1 MGTGSQERNSQ
12 GTTHACDPPLPNWHQ
27 SDKDRDGEGP
37 VTARSEVVRWMIY
50 EQTDVMPAVDRVNTG
65 RSSK

>member
-1 MGTGSQERNSQ
+1 MGQVPVSS
-12 GTTHACDPPLPNWHQ
+12 DHQ

-50 EQTDVMPAVDRVNTG
+50 EQTDAMPAVDRVNTG